1 MKKTLIASLFLASGI
16 ASAGVTPIAQCG
28 ETNGYS
34 FFPNMPK
41 EDKTLKEKA
50 AEQVLG
56 KSVKPSNWVEDGY
69 KNGTIFLVQQ
79 DDGTLDIVIYNAP
92 RKETFSAIEDGAK
105 IYLLRKSAEEIAV
118 LTVYPTMAEITTF
131 MKSSAGDKVSILQ
144 SKNPPIGVSYMRS
157 TMTTGDC
164 KFVNTSALR
173 R

>member
-1 MKKTLIASLFLASGI
+1 MFLSGI

-34 FFPNMPK
+34 YFPNLTK

-56 KSVKPSNWVEDGY
+56 KPIRPSNWVEDGY
-69 KNGTIFLVQQ
+69 KNGTIFLVQLN
-79 DDGTLDIVIYNAP
+79 DGRLDIVIYNNP
-92 RKETFSAIEDGAK
+92 RKETFSAIEDGGK

-131 MKSSAGDKVSILQ
+131 MKTSVGDKVSVVQ
-144 SKNPPIGVSYMRS
+144 SKNPPAGPHYMRT

-164 KFVNTSALR
+164 KFVNPNALR
-173 R
+173 H

>member
-1 MKKTLIASLFLASGI
+1 MFLSGI

-34 FFPNMPK
+34 FYPNIPK
-41 EDKTLKEKA
+41 DDKTLKEKA

-56 KSVKPSNWVEDGY
+56 KSIKPADWVDDGY

-79 DDGTLDIVIYNAP
+79 DDGTLDIIIYNNP

-105 IYLLRKSAEEIAV
+105 LYLLRKSAEEIVV
-118 LTVYPTMAEITTF
+118 LTVYPTMSEITTF
-131 MKSSAGDKVSILQ
+131 MKTTKGDKVSILQ
-144 SKNPPIGVSYMRS
+144 SKNPPAGPNYMRT

-164 KFVNTSALR
+164 KFVNPNALR